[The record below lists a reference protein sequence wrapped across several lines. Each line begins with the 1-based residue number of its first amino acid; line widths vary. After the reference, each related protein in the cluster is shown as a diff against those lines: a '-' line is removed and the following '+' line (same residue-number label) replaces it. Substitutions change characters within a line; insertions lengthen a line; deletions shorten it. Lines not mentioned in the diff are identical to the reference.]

1 MIGFT
6 DIVKK
11 YQDKTVLQ
19 GVSLD
24 LPEKSMIAF
33 IGSNGAGK
41 STLISIISRILSK
54 DSGEVYIEDKE
65 LKDWKNKDLSK
76 KISILKQSNFLN
88 VRITVKELVGF
99 GRFPYSGGKLTSTDL
114 EMIEEAIDYMDIKHL
129 ENRYLD
135 ELSGGE
141 RQMAFI
147 AMTIAQD
154 TKYILLDEPLNNLD
168 MNHSAKIMKVLRNL
182 VDEKDKT
189 VIVVIHD
196 INFVSNYADYIVAMK
211 DGEIVGHGT
220 TIEIIKKNILKE
232 IYDIDIEV
240 VNVDGNHICLYY
252 K

>member
-1 MIGFT
+1 MISFSN
-6 DIVKK
+6 ILKK
-11 YQDKTVLQ
+11 YQEKTVLHN
-19 GVSLD
+19 VSLD
-24 LPEKSMIAF
+24 LPENKLIAF

-54 DSGEVYIEDKE
+54 DEGEVYIEEKDIKLWNTTE
-65 LKDWKNKDLSK
+65 LAKT
-76 KISILKQSNFLN
+76 ISILKQSNFLN

-99 GRFPYSGGKLTSTDL
+99 GRFPYSKGKLNSEDKR
-114 EMIEEAIDYMDIKHL
+114 IVEEAIDYMNIKHL

-135 ELSGGE
+135 QLSGGE

-168 MNHSAKIMKVLRNL
+168 MKHSVQIMKILKNL
-182 VDEKDKT
+182 VRDKQKT

-211 DGEIVGHGT
+211 QGQILKHGNT
-220 TIEIIKKNILKE
+220 EDIITPEILKE
-232 IYDIDIEV
+232 IYNIDIDV
-240 VNVDGNHICLYY
+240 MDVDGKNICIYY

>member
-1 MIGFT
+1 MISFNGL
-6 DIVKK
+6 IKK
-11 YQDKTVLQ
+11 YHEKTVLAN
-19 GVSLD
+19 VSLK
-24 LPEKSMIAF
+24 LPENKLIAF

-41 STLISIISRILSK
+41 STLISIISRVLPQ
-54 DSGEVYIEDKE
+54 DEGTVFIEDKE
-65 LKDWKNKDLSK
+65 IGLWKNKELAK

-88 VRITVKELVGF
+88 VRITVRELVGF
-99 GRFPYSGGKLTSTDL
+99 GRFPYSGGRLNANDQKIID
-114 EMIEEAIDYMDIKHL
+114 EAINYMGLEKF

-168 MNHSAKIMKVLRNL
+168 MNHSTKIMRTLQKL
-182 VDEKDKT
+182 VEEKNKT

-211 DGEIVGHGT
+211 DGEIISHGT
-220 TIEIIKKNILKE
+220 TIDIIEKNVLKE

-240 VNVDGNHICLYY
+240 VNVEGNYICLYY

>member
-1 MIGFT
+1 MISFNGL
-6 DIVKK
+6 VKK
-11 YQDKTVLQ
+11 YHEKIVLNN
-19 GVSLD
+19 VSLE
-24 LPEKSMIAF
+24 LPDNKLIAF

-41 STLISIISRILSK
+41 STLISIISRILPQ
-54 DSGEVYIEDKE
+54 DEGRVYIENKE
-65 LKDWKNKDLSK
+65 IGLWKNKDLAK

-88 VRITVKELVGF
+88 VRITVRELVGF
-99 GRFPYSGGKLTSTDL
+99 GRFPYSGGKLNINDQK
-114 EMIEEAIDYMDIKHL
+114 IVDEAINYMGLEKF

-168 MNHSAKIMKVLRNL
+168 MNHSTKIMRTLQKL
-182 VDEKDKT
+182 VEEKHKT

-211 DGEIVGHGT
+211 DGEIISHGT
-220 TIEIIKKNILKE
+220 TIEIIKKNVLKE

-240 VNVDGNHICLYY
+240 VNVEGNYICLYY